1 MADVITR
8 FKLET
13 TQYDSKL
20 RDAAKELSSFA
31 KDASRAGNEF
41 QKFTRGNVEAARAF
55 GSISTSATNAKD
67 KVRELVGAYNDM
79 ARSYNA
85 LNAEQQKSD
94 FGKALAESMQTL
106 QKRIREAKQ
115 ELQQLGNTKMPDVGG
130 GGLFGGGKLDGMLQV
145 FGGNL
150 MTKAAGFA
158 MSAVNEM
165 GQLVKQSIEVAK
177 SAEGIRIAYDRLNK
191 PGLMQQLKDETHGVV
206 SELELMKAAVKFNDF
221 KLPVEQLGTMLAF
234 AQQKAKDT
242 GQSVDYMVDSI
253 VTGLGRKS
261 LMILDNLGISA
272 SEVKEKMKETGD
284 MTTAVG
290 AIIREQMAKAGDYV
304 ETAADRAAKANA
316 DLENAM
322 LRLGD
327 TFRPLSDSASN
338 LWNNIKIGALDLL
351 NNAIRPLIDSLTEA
365 GRLRKELAN
374 INTATGGQSMA
385 QQHLAV
391 LGRYS
396 GTREQKQALAEKQ
409 IAKYAKAE
417 SDAWREAAKYKAAYN
432 REMEKGGNNSA
443 AASSAYN
450 QWQKMEARAK
460 AWQQTQ
466 KDYRAGLDAVL
477 NPAQPSAPVVET
489 PKKTGRGGGTP
500 RVTPKVTPVEDVAPE
515 GSMKALQKEMSEL
528 RKQQDLATDP
538 ASWQEYQRQIDAVT
552 DKISILKGELPKGK
566 EAVFTITAETSDAI
580 DKLKGIEGLKVDGKS
595 FTVTAETSDALQ
607 KIQDIVKMTDGI
619 AVSIEVKGIDEELA
633 KLEAPIEVNAEANVD
648 LRTDFEKLQD
658 SIRIKISDHNIEV
671 DQNALA
677 TLMQVAMENGI
688 EGLDLDFSSI
698 LQQMVEGADIPP
710 SAWESLQEKIND
722 QLKSMGIEPIKL
734 DVETGNI
741 AKTGAQAEK
750 SWHAAAGAINSVG
763 NALQQVEDP
772 AAKIIGIIGQA
783 IANVALGFAQASASP
798 ATTGAGIF
806 GWIAAVVGGTA
817 TMLSTIAAI
826 KSATA
831 GNYAEGGIVPG
842 TSYSGDNIRAF
853 GLNSGEVILN
863 RAQSDSIAD
872 QLTTPALGNLQ
883 LSTVI
888 DAEQI
893 RLVLNNR
900 GMRTGRGEYVQSRF
914 R

>member
-1 MADVITR
+1 MAEVITR

-20 RDAAKELSSFA
+20 RTAAKELSDFA
-31 KDASRAGNEF
+31 KEAAKSGNEF
-41 QKFTRGNVEAARAF
+41 SKFTKGNVDAARAF
-55 GSISTSATNAKD
+55 GNIGTSATNAKD
-67 KVRELVGAYNDM
+67 KVKEMVGAYNDM
-79 ARSYNA
+79 AKAYNN
-85 LNAEQQKSD
+85 LTVEQQKSD
-94 FGKALAESMQTL
+94 FGKAMAESMDKL
-106 QKRIREAKQ
+106 KVRIREAKQ
-115 ELQQLGNTKMPDVGG
+115 EMQGLANTKMPDIGG

-191 PGLMQQLKDETHGVV
+191 PGLMQQMKDETHGVV

-385 QQHLAV
+385 QQHLGV
-391 LGRYS
+391 LRHYS

-409 IAKYAKAE
+409 IAKYAQAE
-417 SDAWREAAKYKAAYN
+417 AAAWREASKYKAAYN

-443 AASSAYN
+443 AALSAYN
-450 QWQKMEARAK
+450 QQQKMEARAK

-477 NPAQPSAPVVET
+477 NPAQPSAPVAET

-500 RVTPKVTPVEDVAPE
+500 RVTPKVKPVEEVAPE
-515 GSMKALQKEMSEL
+515 GSMKALQKEMSDL
-528 RKQQDLATDP
+528 RKEQDLVTDP
-538 ASWQEYQRQIDAVT
+538 ADWQRIQQEMAAVT
-552 DKISILKGELPKGK
+552 ERMNALKGVTK
-566 EAVFTITAETSDAI
+566 EV
-580 DKLKGIEGLKVDGKS
+580 
-595 FTVTAETSDALQ
+595 
-607 KIQDIVKMTDGI
+607 
-619 AVSIEVKGIDEELA
+619 DEELA
-633 KLEAPIEVNAEANVD
+633 KLEAPIEINAEANVD
-648 LRTDFEKLQD
+648 LHTDFEKLQD

-688 EGLDLDFSSI
+688 EGLDLDFSSV

-798 ATTGAGIF
+798 ATTGAGVF

-872 QLTTPALGNLQ
+872 QLTSSPMGDLQ
-883 LSTVI
+883 LSTVV

-893 RLVLNNR
+893 LFILENNA
-900 GMRTGRGEYVQSRF
+900 GRTTARRGEFIQSRF
-914 R
+914 RR

>member
-1 MADVITR
+1 MAEVITR

-20 RDAAKELSSFA
+20 RTAAKELSDFA
-31 KDASRAGNEF
+31 KEAAKSGNEF
-41 QKFTRGNVEAARAF
+41 SKFTKGNVDAARAF
-55 GSISTSATNAKD
+55 GNIGTSATNAKD
-67 KVRELVGAYNDM
+67 KVKELVGAYNDM
-79 ARSYNA
+79 AKAYNN
-85 LNAEQQKSD
+85 LTVEQQKSD
-94 FGKALAESMQTL
+94 FGKAMAESMDKL
-106 QKRIREAKQ
+106 KIRIREAKQ
-115 ELQQLGNTKMPDVGG
+115 EMQQLANTKMPDVGG

-304 ETAADRAAKANA
+304 ETAADRATKANA

-338 LWNNIKIGALDLL
+338 MWTNIKVGALDLL
-351 NNAIRPLIDSLTEA
+351 NNAIRPLIDAMTQA
-365 GRLRKELAN
+365 GQMRRALDQMN
-374 INTATGGQSMA
+374 G
-385 QQHLAV
+385 
-391 LGRYS
+391 S
-396 GTREQKQALAEKQ
+396 GESTTVSRQIAALKGSNHKQARYNAAISNYDKQ
-409 IAKYAKAE
+409 IADRQAAV
-417 SDAWREAAKYKAAYN
+417 DAWNRWRNGERSASLQSAVNRARDTYGTNTSTINAEIKAL
-432 REMEKGGNNSA
+432 
-443 AASSAYN
+443 
-450 QWQKMEARAK
+450 QKMKSEYQSLAK
-460 AWQQTQ
+460 
-466 KDYRAGLDAVL
+466 DVL
-477 NPAQPSAPVVET
+477 NPQKPAAATPPVAGGGVT
-489 PKKTGRGGGTP
+489 TRGGGGGHI
-500 RVTPKVTPVEDVAPE
+500 PKVTPVEEVAPE
-515 GSMKALQKEMSEL
+515 GSMKALQKEMNDL
-528 RKQQDLATDP
+528 RKEQDLVTDP
-538 ASWQEYQRQIDAVT
+538 AGWQEIQKQIDDVT
-552 DKISILKGELPKGK
+552 ERMNALKGVTKN
-566 EAVFTITAETSDAI
+566 
-580 DKLKGIEGLKVDGKS
+580 VD
-595 FTVTAETSDALQ
+595 D
-607 KIQDIVKMTDGI
+607 
-619 AVSIEVKGIDEELA
+619 ELA
-633 KLEAPIEVNAEANVD
+633 KLEAPIEINVEANAD
-648 LRTDFEKLQD
+648 TRSEFEKLQD
-658 SIRIKISDHNIEV
+658 SIRIRISDHNVEV
-671 DQNALA
+671 DQTTLQ
-677 TLMQVAMENGI
+677 TLMQVAMQNGI
-688 EGLDLDFSSI
+688 EGLDLDFSAV

-710 SAWESLQEKIND
+710 EAWESLKEKIND
-722 QLKSMGIEPIKL
+722 QLKSMGIEPITL

-750 SWHAAAGAINSVG
+750 SWHAAAGAISSVS

-783 IANVALGFAQASASP
+783 IANVALAFSQADLKEGRSGNIWS
-798 ATTGAGIF
+798 
-806 GWIAAVVGGTA
+806 WIAATVAGAA
-817 TMLSTIAAI
+817 TMVSTIATI

-842 TSYSGDNIRAF
+842 SSYSGDNIRAF

-872 QLTTPALGNLQ
+872 QLTSSPMGDLQ

-888 DAEQI
+888 DAEEI
-893 RLVLNNR
+893 RFILNNR
-900 GMRTGRGEYVQSRF
+900 GRRTGRGEYVQSRF

>member
-1 MADVITR
+1 MAEVITR

-20 RDAAKELSSFA
+20 RTAAKELSDFA
-31 KDASRAGNEF
+31 KEAAKSGNEF
-41 QKFTRGNVEAARAF
+41 SKFTKGNVDAARAF
-55 GSISTSATNAKD
+55 GSIGTSATNAKD
-67 KVRELVGAYNDM
+67 KVKELVGAYNDM
-79 ARSYNA
+79 AKAYNN
-85 LNAEQQKSD
+85 LTVEQQKSD
-94 FGKALAESMQTL
+94 FGKAMAESL
-106 QKRIREAKQ
+106 DKLKVRIREAKQ
-115 ELQQLGNTKMPDVGG
+115 EMQQLASTKMPDVGG

-304 ETAADRAAKANA
+304 ETAADRATKANA

-338 LWNNIKIGALDLL
+338 MWTNIKVGALDLL

-385 QQHLAV
+385 QQHLGV
-391 LGRYS
+391 LRHYS
-396 GTREQKQALAEKQ
+396 GTREQKQTLAERQ
-409 IAKYAKAE
+409 LAKYAQAE
-417 SDAWREAAKYKAAYN
+417 ADAWREAAKYKAAYN
-432 REMEKGGNNSA
+432 KEMQNGGNNSA

-466 KDYRAGLDAVL
+466 KDYRAGLNDVL
-477 NPAQPSAPVVET
+477 NPAKPTAAT
-489 PKKTGRGGGTP
+489 PAVSGGGRTTRGGGGGHI
-500 RVTPKVTPVEDVAPE
+500 PKVTPVEEVAPE
-515 GSMKALQKEMSEL
+515 GSMKALQKEMNDL
-528 RKQQDLATDP
+528 RKEQDLVTDP
-538 ASWQEYQRQIDAVT
+538 AGWQEIQKQIDDVT
-552 DKISILKGELPKGK
+552 ERMNALKGVTKN
-566 EAVFTITAETSDAI
+566 
-580 DKLKGIEGLKVDGKS
+580 VD
-595 FTVTAETSDALQ
+595 D
-607 KIQDIVKMTDGI
+607 
-619 AVSIEVKGIDEELA
+619 ELA
-633 KLEAPIEVNAEANVD
+633 KLEAPIEINVEANAD
-648 LRTDFEKLQD
+648 TRSEFEKLQD
-658 SIRIKISDHNIEV
+658 SIRIRISDHNVEV
-671 DQNALA
+671 DQTTLQ
-677 TLMQVAMENGI
+677 TLMQVAMQNGI
-688 EGLDLDFSSI
+688 EGLDLDFSSV

-710 SAWESLQEKIND
+710 EAWESLKEKIND
-722 QLKSMGIEPIKL
+722 QLKSMGIEPITL

-741 AKTGAQAEK
+741 VKTGAQAEK
-750 SWHAAAGAINSVG
+750 SWHAAAGAISSVS

-798 ATTGAGIF
+798 ATTSAGVF
-806 GWIAAVVGGTA
+806 GWIAAAVAGTA
-817 TMLSTIAAI
+817 TMLSTIASI

-842 TSYSGDNIRAF
+842 SSYSGDNIRAF

-872 QLTTPALGNLQ
+872 QLTSSPMGDLQ

-888 DAEQI
+888 DAEEI
-893 RLVLNNR
+893 RFILNNR
-900 GMRTGRGEYVQSRF
+900 GRRTGRGEYVQSRF
-914 R
+914 RR

>member
-1 MADVITR
+1 MAEVITR

-20 RDAAKELSSFA
+20 RTAAKELSDFA
-31 KDASRAGNEF
+31 KEAAKSGNEF
-41 QKFTRGNVEAARAF
+41 SKFTKGNVDAARAF
-55 GSISTSATNAKD
+55 GNIGTSATNAKD
-67 KVRELVGAYNDM
+67 KVKELVGAYNDM
-79 ARSYNA
+79 AKAYNN
-85 LNAEQQKSD
+85 LTVEQQKSD
-94 FGKALAESMQTL
+94 FGKTMAESMDKL
-106 QKRIREAKQ
+106 KVRIREAKQ
-115 ELQQLGNTKMPDVGG
+115 EMQQLANTKMPDVGG

-304 ETAADRAAKANA
+304 ETAADRASKANA

-338 LWNNIKIGALDLL
+338 MWTNIKVGALDLL

-385 QQHLAV
+385 QQHLGV
-391 LGRYS
+391 LRHYS
-396 GTREQKQALAEKQ
+396 GTTEQKQTLADRQ
-409 IAKYAKAE
+409 IAKYANEEAK
-417 SDAWREAAKYKAAYN
+417 AWREAAKYKAAYN

-466 KDYRAGLDAVL
+466 KDYRAGLNDVL
-477 NPAQPSAPVVET
+477 NPAKPTAAT
-489 PKKTGRGGGTP
+489 PAVSGGGRTTRGGGGGHI
-500 RVTPKVTPVEDVAPE
+500 PKVTPVEEVAPE
-515 GSMKALQKEMSEL
+515 GSMKALQKEMNDL
-528 RKQQDLATDP
+528 RKEQDLVTDP
-538 ASWQEYQRQIDAVT
+538 AGWQEIQKQIDDVT
-552 DKISILKGELPKGK
+552 ERMNALKGVTKN
-566 EAVFTITAETSDAI
+566 
-580 DKLKGIEGLKVDGKS
+580 VD
-595 FTVTAETSDALQ
+595 D
-607 KIQDIVKMTDGI
+607 
-619 AVSIEVKGIDEELA
+619 ELA
-633 KLEAPIEVNAEANVD
+633 KLEAPIEINVEANAD
-648 LRTDFEKLQD
+648 TRSEFEKLQD
-658 SIRIKISDHNIEV
+658 SIRIRISDHNVEV
-671 DQNALA
+671 DQTTLQ
-677 TLMQVAMENGI
+677 TLMQVAMQNGI
-688 EGLDLDFSSI
+688 EGLDLDFSSV

-710 SAWESLQEKIND
+710 EAWESLKEKIND
-722 QLKSMGIEPIKL
+722 QLKSMGIEPITL

-741 AKTGAQAEK
+741 VKTGAQAEK
-750 SWHAAAGAINSVG
+750 SWHAAAGAISSVS

-798 ATTGAGIF
+798 ATTSAGVF
-806 GWIAAVVGGTA
+806 GWIAAAVAGTA
-817 TMLSTIAAI
+817 TMLSTIASI

-842 TSYSGDNIRAF
+842 SSYSGDNIRAF

-872 QLTTPALGNLQ
+872 QLTSSPMGDLQ
-883 LSTVI
+883 LSTVL
-888 DAEQI
+888 DAEEI
-893 RLVLNNR
+893 RFILNNR
-900 GMRTGRGEYVQSRF
+900 GRRTGRGEYVQSRF

>member
-1 MADVITR
+1 MAEVITR

-20 RDAAKELSSFA
+20 RTAAKELSDFA
-31 KDASRAGNEF
+31 KEAAKSGNEF
-41 QKFTRGNVEAARAF
+41 SKFTKGNVDAARAF
-55 GSISTSATNAKD
+55 GSIGTSATNAKD
-67 KVRELVGAYNDM
+67 KVKELVGAYNDM
-79 ARSYNA
+79 AKAYNN
-85 LNAEQQKSD
+85 LTVEQQKSD
-94 FGKALAESMQTL
+94 FGKAMAESMDKL
-106 QKRIREAKQ
+106 KVRIREAKQ
-115 ELQQLGNTKMPDVGG
+115 EMQQLASTKMPDVGG

-304 ETAADRAAKANA
+304 ETAADRATKANA

-338 LWNNIKIGALDLL
+338 MWTNIKVGALDLL

-385 QQHLAV
+385 QQHLGV
-391 LGRYS
+391 LRHYS
-396 GTREQKQALAEKQ
+396 GTREQKQTLAERQ
-409 IAKYAKAE
+409 LAKYAQAE
-417 SDAWREAAKYKAAYN
+417 ADAWREAAKYKAAYN
-432 REMEKGGNNSA
+432 KEMQNGGNNSA

-466 KDYRAGLDAVL
+466 KDYRAGLNDVL
-477 NPAQPSAPVVET
+477 NPAKPTAAT
-489 PKKTGRGGGTP
+489 PAVSGGGRTTRGGGGGHI
-500 RVTPKVTPVEDVAPE
+500 PKVTPVEEVAPE
-515 GSMKALQKEMSEL
+515 GSMKALQKEMNDL
-528 RKQQDLATDP
+528 RKEQDLVTDP
-538 ASWQEYQRQIDAVT
+538 AGWQEIQKQIDDVT
-552 DKISILKGELPKGK
+552 ERMNALKGVTKN
-566 EAVFTITAETSDAI
+566 
-580 DKLKGIEGLKVDGKS
+580 VD
-595 FTVTAETSDALQ
+595 D
-607 KIQDIVKMTDGI
+607 
-619 AVSIEVKGIDEELA
+619 ELA
-633 KLEAPIEVNAEANVD
+633 KLEAPIEINVEANAD
-648 LRTDFEKLQD
+648 TRSEFEKLQD
-658 SIRIKISDHNIEV
+658 SIRIRISDHNVEV
-671 DQNALA
+671 DQTTLQ
-677 TLMQVAMENGI
+677 TLMQVAMQNGI
-688 EGLDLDFSSI
+688 EGLDLDFSSV

-710 SAWESLQEKIND
+710 EAWESLKEKIND
-722 QLKSMGIEPIKL
+722 QLKSMGIEPITL

-741 AKTGAQAEK
+741 VKTGAQAEK
-750 SWHAAAGAINSVG
+750 SWHAAAGAISSVS

-798 ATTGAGIF
+798 ATTSAGVF
-806 GWIAAVVGGTA
+806 GWIAAAVAGTA
-817 TMLSTIAAI
+817 TMLSTIASI

-842 TSYSGDNIRAF
+842 SSYSGDNIRAF

-872 QLTTPALGNLQ
+872 QLTSSPMGDLQ

-888 DAEQI
+888 DAEEI
-893 RLVLNNR
+893 RFILNNR
-900 GMRTGRGEYVQSRF
+900 GRRTGRGEYVQSRF
-914 R
+914 RR

>member
-1 MADVITR
+1 MAEVITR

-20 RDAAKELSSFA
+20 RNAAKELSEFA
-31 KDASRAGNEF
+31 KDASKAGNEF
-41 QKFTRGNVEAARAF
+41 SKFTKGNVEAARAF
-55 GSISTSATNAKD
+55 GNIGTSATNAKD
-67 KVRELVGAYNDM
+67 KVKELVGAYNDM
-79 ARSYNA
+79 AKAYNN
-85 LNAEQQKSD
+85 LTAEQQKSD
-94 FGKALAESMQTL
+94 FGKAMAESMDKL
-106 QKRIREAKQ
+106 KVRIREAKQ
-115 ELQQLGNTKMPDVGG
+115 ELQQLGNTKMPDIGG

-327 TFRPLSDSASN
+327 TFRPLTDSASN
-338 LWNNIKIGALDLL
+338 MWTTIKVGALDLL

-396 GTREQKQALAEKQ
+396 GNREQKQALAEKQ

-477 NPAQPSAPVVET
+477 NPAQPSAPVAET

-538 ASWQEYQRQIDAVT
+538 ASWQEYQRQIDGVT
-552 DKISILKGELPKGK
+552 ERMNALKGVTK
-566 EAVFTITAETSDAI
+566 EV
-580 DKLKGIEGLKVDGKS
+580 
-595 FTVTAETSDALQ
+595 
-607 KIQDIVKMTDGI
+607 
-619 AVSIEVKGIDEELA
+619 DEELA

-688 EGLDLDFSSI
+688 EGLDLDFSSV

>member
-1 MADVITR
+1 MAEVITR

-20 RDAAKELSSFA
+20 RTAAKELSDFA
-31 KDASRAGNEF
+31 KEAAKSGNEF
-41 QKFTRGNVEAARAF
+41 SKFTKGNVDAARAF
-55 GSISTSATNAKD
+55 GSIGTSATNAKD
-67 KVRELVGAYNDM
+67 KVKELVGAYNDM
-79 ARSYNA
+79 AKAYNN
-85 LNAEQQKSD
+85 LTVEQQKSD
-94 FGKALAESMQTL
+94 FGKAMAESMDKL
-106 QKRIREAKQ
+106 KVRIREAKQ
-115 ELQQLGNTKMPDVGG
+115 EMQQLASTKMPDVGG
-130 GGLFGGGKLDGMLQV
+130 GGLFGGSKLDGMLQV

-304 ETAADRAAKANA
+304 ETAADRATKANA

-327 TFRPLSDSASN
+327 TFQPLSDSASN
-338 LWNNIKIGALDLL
+338 LWTNIKVGALDLL
-351 NNAIRPLIDSLTEA
+351 NNAIRPLIDAMTQA
-365 GRLRKELAN
+365 GQMRRALDQMN
-374 INTATGGQSMA
+374 G
-385 QQHLAV
+385 
-391 LGRYS
+391 S
-396 GTREQKQALAEKQ
+396 GESTTVSRQIAALKGSNHKQARYNAAISNYDRQ
-409 IAKYAKAE
+409 IADRQAAV
-417 SDAWREAAKYKAAYN
+417 DAWNRWRNGERSASLQSAVNRARDTYGTNTSTINAEIKAL
-432 REMEKGGNNSA
+432 
-443 AASSAYN
+443 
-450 QWQKMEARAK
+450 QKMKSEYQSLAK
-460 AWQQTQ
+460 
-466 KDYRAGLDAVL
+466 DVL
-477 NPAQPSAPVVET
+477 NPQKPAAATPPVAGGGVT
-489 PKKTGRGGGTP
+489 TRGGGGGHI
-500 RVTPKVTPVEDVAPE
+500 PKVTPVEDVAPE
-515 GSMKALQKEMSEL
+515 GSMKALQKEMNDL
-528 RKQQDLATDP
+528 RKEQDLVTDP
-538 ASWQEYQRQIDAVT
+538 AGWQEIQKQIDDVT
-552 DKISILKGELPKGK
+552 ERMNALKGVTKN
-566 EAVFTITAETSDAI
+566 
-580 DKLKGIEGLKVDGKS
+580 VD
-595 FTVTAETSDALQ
+595 D
-607 KIQDIVKMTDGI
+607 
-619 AVSIEVKGIDEELA
+619 ELA
-633 KLEAPIEVNAEANVD
+633 KLEAPIEINVEANAD
-648 LRTDFEKLQD
+648 TRSEFEKLQD
-658 SIRIKISDHNIEV
+658 SIRIRISDHNVEV
-671 DQNALA
+671 DQTTLQ
-677 TLMQVAMENGI
+677 TLMQVAMQNGI
-688 EGLDLDFSSI
+688 EGLDLDFSAV

-710 SAWESLQEKIND
+710 EAWESLKEKIND
-722 QLKSMGIEPIKL
+722 QLKSMGIEPITL

-750 SWHAAAGAINSVG
+750 SWHAAAGAISSVS

-798 ATTGAGIF
+798 ATTSAGVF
-806 GWIAAVVGGTA
+806 GWIAAAVAGTA
-817 TMLSTIAAI
+817 TMLSTIASI

-842 TSYSGDNIRAF
+842 SSYSGDNIRAF

-872 QLTTPALGNLQ
+872 QLTSSPMGDLQ

-888 DAEQI
+888 DAEEI
-893 RLVLNNR
+893 RFILNNR
-900 GMRTGRGEYVQSRF
+900 GRRTGRGEYVQSRF

>member
-1 MADVITR
+1 MAEVITR

-20 RDAAKELSSFA
+20 RTAAKELSDFA
-31 KDASRAGNEF
+31 KEAAKSGNEF
-41 QKFTRGNVEAARAF
+41 SKFTKGNVDAARAF
-55 GSISTSATNAKD
+55 GSIGTSATNAKD
-67 KVRELVGAYNDM
+67 KVKELVGAYNDM
-79 ARSYNA
+79 AKAYNN
-85 LNAEQQKSD
+85 LTVEQQKSD
-94 FGKALAESMQTL
+94 FGKAMAESMDKL
-106 QKRIREAKQ
+106 KVRIREAKQ
-115 ELQQLGNTKMPDVGG
+115 EMQQLANTKMPDVGG

-304 ETAADRAAKANA
+304 ETAADRATKANA

-327 TFRPLSDSASN
+327 TFQPLSDSASN
-338 LWNNIKIGALDLL
+338 LWTNIKVGALDLL
-351 NNAIRPLIDSLTEA
+351 NNAIRPLIDAMTQA
-365 GRLRKELAN
+365 GQMRRALDQMN
-374 INTATGGQSMA
+374 G
-385 QQHLAV
+385 
-391 LGRYS
+391 S
-396 GTREQKQALAEKQ
+396 GESTTVSRQIAALKGSNHKQARYNAAISNYDKQ
-409 IAKYAKAE
+409 IADRQTAV
-417 SDAWREAAKYKAAYN
+417 DAWNRWRNGERSASLQSAVNRARDTYGTNTSTINAEIKAL
-432 REMEKGGNNSA
+432 
-443 AASSAYN
+443 
-450 QWQKMEARAK
+450 QKMKSEYQSLAK
-460 AWQQTQ
+460 
-466 KDYRAGLDAVL
+466 DVL
-477 NPAQPSAPVVET
+477 NPQKPAAATPPVAGGGVT
-489 PKKTGRGGGTP
+489 TRGGGGGHI
-500 RVTPKVTPVEDVAPE
+500 PKVTPVEEVAPE
-515 GSMKALQKEMSEL
+515 GSMKALQKEMNDL
-528 RKQQDLATDP
+528 RKEQDLVTDP
-538 ASWQEYQRQIDAVT
+538 AGWQEIQKQIDDVT
-552 DKISILKGELPKGK
+552 ERMNALKGVTKN
-566 EAVFTITAETSDAI
+566 
-580 DKLKGIEGLKVDGKS
+580 VD
-595 FTVTAETSDALQ
+595 D
-607 KIQDIVKMTDGI
+607 
-619 AVSIEVKGIDEELA
+619 ELA
-633 KLEAPIEVNAEANVD
+633 KLEAPIEINVEANAD
-648 LRTDFEKLQD
+648 TRSEFEKLQD
-658 SIRIKISDHNIEV
+658 SIRIRISDHNVEV
-671 DQNALA
+671 DQTTLQ
-677 TLMQVAMENGI
+677 TLMQVAMQNGI
-688 EGLDLDFSSI
+688 EGLDLDFSAV

-710 SAWESLQEKIND
+710 EAWESLKEKIND
-722 QLKSMGIEPIKL
+722 QLKSMGIEPITL

-750 SWHAAAGAINSVG
+750 SWHAAAGAISSVS

-783 IANVALGFAQASASP
+783 IANVALAFSQADLKEGRSGNIWS
-798 ATTGAGIF
+798 
-806 GWIAAVVGGTA
+806 WIAATVAGAA
-817 TMLSTIAAI
+817 TMVSTIATI

-842 TSYSGDNIRAF
+842 SSYSGDNIRAF

-872 QLTTPALGNLQ
+872 QLTSSPMGDLQ
-883 LSTVI
+883 LSTVL

-893 RLVLNNR
+893 LFILGNNV
-900 GMRTGRGEYVQSRF
+900 GRTTARRGEFIQSRF
-914 R
+914 RR

>member
-1 MADVITR
+1 MAEVITR

-20 RDAAKELSSFA
+20 RNAAKELSEFA
-31 KDASRAGNEF
+31 KDASKAGNEF
-41 QKFTRGNVEAARAF
+41 SKFTKGNVEAARAF

-67 KVRELVGAYNDM
+67 KVKELVGAYNDM
-79 ARSYNA
+79 AKAYNN
-85 LNAEQQKSD
+85 LTAEQQKSD
-94 FGKALAESMQTL
+94 FGKAMAESMDKL
-106 QKRIREAKQ
+106 KVRIREAKQ
-115 ELQQLGNTKMPDVGG
+115 EMQGLANTKLPDVGG

-221 KLPVEQLGTMLAF
+221 NLPVEQLGTMLAF

-261 LMILDNLGISA
+261 LMILDNLGLSA
-272 SEVKEKMKETGD
+272 AEIKEKMKETGD

-290 AIIREQMAKAGDYV
+290 AIIREQMGKAGDYV

-327 TFRPLSDSASN
+327 TFRPLTDSASN
-338 LWNNIKIGALDLL
+338 MWTNIKVGALDLL
-351 NNAIRPLIDSLTEA
+351 NNAVRPLIDSLTEA

-396 GTREQKQALAEKQ
+396 GNREQKQALAEKQ

-477 NPAQPSAPVVET
+477 NPAQPSSPVAET

-500 RVTPKVTPVEDVAPE
+500 RVTPKVTPIEEVAPE
-515 GSMKALQKEMSEL
+515 GSMKALQKEMSDL

-538 ASWQEYQRQIDAVT
+538 ASWQEYQRQIDGVT
-552 DKISILKGELPKGK
+552 ERMNALKGVTK
-566 EAVFTITAETSDAI
+566 EV
-580 DKLKGIEGLKVDGKS
+580 
-595 FTVTAETSDALQ
+595 
-607 KIQDIVKMTDGI
+607 
-619 AVSIEVKGIDEELA
+619 DEELA
-633 KLEAPIEVNAEANVD
+633 KLEAPIEINAEANVD

-688 EGLDLDFSSI
+688 EGLDLDFSSV

-750 SWHAAAGAINSVG
+750 SWHAAAGAINSVA

-772 AAKIIGIIGQA
+772 AGKIIGIIGQA
-783 IANVALGFAQASASP
+783 IANVALGFAQA
-798 ATTGAGIF
+798 TTAEAGKGIWA
-806 GWIAAVVGGTA
+806 WIAAVAGGTA
-817 TMLSTIAAI
+817 TMLATIASI
-826 KSATA
+826 KNATA

-842 TSYSGDNIRAF
+842 NSYSGDNIRAF
-853 GLNSGEVILN
+853 GLNSQELILN

-872 QLTTPALGNLQ
+872 QLTSPALGNLQ

>member
-1 MADVITR
+1 MAEVITR

-20 RDAAKELSSFA
+20 RTAAKELSDFA
-31 KDASRAGNEF
+31 KEAAKSGNEF
-41 QKFTRGNVEAARAF
+41 SKFTKGNVDAARAF
-55 GSISTSATNAKD
+55 GNIGTSATNAKD
-67 KVRELVGAYNDM
+67 KVKELVGAYNDM
-79 ARSYNA
+79 AKAYNN
-85 LNAEQQKSD
+85 LTVEQQKSD
-94 FGKALAESMQTL
+94 FGKAMAESMDKL
-106 QKRIREAKQ
+106 KVRIREAKQ
-115 ELQQLGNTKMPDVGG
+115 EMQQLANTKMPDVGG

-165 GQLVKQSIEVAK
+165 GELVKQSIEVAK

-206 SELELMKAAVKFNDF
+206 SELELMKAAVKFADF

-304 ETAADRAAKANA
+304 ETAADRASKANA

-327 TFRPLSDSASN
+327 TFRPLTDSASN
-338 LWNNIKIGALDLL
+338 MWTNIKVGALDLL
-351 NNAIRPLIDSLTEA
+351 NNAIRPLIDAMTQA
-365 GRLRKELAN
+365 GQMRRALDQMN
-374 INTATGGQSMA
+374 G
-385 QQHLAV
+385 
-391 LGRYS
+391 S
-396 GTREQKQALAEKQ
+396 GESTTVSRQIAALKGSNHKQARYNAAISNYDKQ
-409 IAKYAKAE
+409 IADRQAAV
-417 SDAWREAAKYKAAYN
+417 DAWNRWRNGERSASLQSAVNRARDTYGTNTSTINAEIKAL
-432 REMEKGGNNSA
+432 
-443 AASSAYN
+443 
-450 QWQKMEARAK
+450 QKMKSEYQSLAK
-460 AWQQTQ
+460 
-466 KDYRAGLDAVL
+466 DVL
-477 NPAQPSAPVVET
+477 NPQKPAAATPPVAGGGVT
-489 PKKTGRGGGTP
+489 TRGGGGGHI
-500 RVTPKVTPVEDVAPE
+500 PKVTPVEEVAPE
-515 GSMKALQKEMSEL
+515 GSMKALQKEMNDL
-528 RKQQDLATDP
+528 RKEQDLVTDP
-538 ASWQEYQRQIDAVT
+538 AGWQEIQKQIDDVT
-552 DKISILKGELPKGK
+552 ERMNALKGVTKN
-566 EAVFTITAETSDAI
+566 
-580 DKLKGIEGLKVDGKS
+580 VD
-595 FTVTAETSDALQ
+595 D
-607 KIQDIVKMTDGI
+607 
-619 AVSIEVKGIDEELA
+619 ELA
-633 KLEAPIEVNAEANVD
+633 KLEAPIEINVEANAD
-648 LRTDFEKLQD
+648 TRNEFEKLQD
-658 SIRIKISDHNIEV
+658 SIRIRISDHNVEV
-671 DQNALA
+671 DQNTLQ
-677 TLMQVAMENGI
+677 TLMQVAMQNGI
-688 EGLDLDFSSI
+688 EGLDLDFSAV

-710 SAWESLQEKIND
+710 EAWESLKEKIND
-722 QLKSMGIEPIKL
+722 QLKSMGIEPITL

-741 AKTGAQAEK
+741 VKTGAQAEK
-750 SWHAAAGAINSVG
+750 SWHAAAGAISSVS

-842 TSYSGDNIRAF
+842 SSYSGDNIRAF

-872 QLTTPALGNLQ
+872 QLTSSPMGDLQ

-888 DAEQI
+888 DAEEI
-893 RLVLNNR
+893 RFILNNR
-900 GMRTGRGEYVQSRF
+900 GRRTGRGEYVQSRF

>member
-1 MADVITR
+1 MAEVITR

-20 RDAAKELSSFA
+20 RTAAKELSDFA
-31 KDASRAGNEF
+31 KEAAKSGNEF
-41 QKFTRGNVEAARAF
+41 SKFTKGNVDAARAF
-55 GSISTSATNAKD
+55 GNIGTSATNAKD
-67 KVRELVGAYNDM
+67 KVKELVGAYNDM
-79 ARSYNA
+79 AKAYNN
-85 LNAEQQKSD
+85 LTVEQQKSD
-94 FGKALAESMQTL
+94 FGKAMAESMDKL
-106 QKRIREAKQ
+106 KVRIREAKQ
-115 ELQQLGNTKMPDVGG
+115 EMQQLASTKMPDVGG

-206 SELELMKAAVKFNDF
+206 SELELMKAAVKFADF

-272 SEVKEKMKETGD
+272 SEVKEKMEETGD

-304 ETAADRAAKANA
+304 ETAADRASKANA

-338 LWNNIKIGALDLL
+338 MWTNIKVGALDLL
-351 NNAIRPLIDSLTEA
+351 NNAIRPLIDAMTQA
-365 GRLRKELAN
+365 GQMRRALDQMN
-374 INTATGGQSMA
+374 G
-385 QQHLAV
+385 
-391 LGRYS
+391 S
-396 GTREQKQALAEKQ
+396 GESTTVSRQIAALKGSNHKQARYNAAISNYDKQ
-409 IAKYAKAE
+409 IADRQAAV
-417 SDAWREAAKYKAAYN
+417 DAWNRWRNGERSASLQSAVNRARDTYGTNTSTINAEIKAL
-432 REMEKGGNNSA
+432 
-443 AASSAYN
+443 
-450 QWQKMEARAK
+450 QKMKSEYQYLAK
-460 AWQQTQ
+460 
-466 KDYRAGLDAVL
+466 DVL
-477 NPAQPSAPVVET
+477 NPQKPAAATPAVSAGGRT
-489 PKKTGRGGGTP
+489 TRGGGGGHI
-500 RVTPKVTPVEDVAPE
+500 PKVTPVEEVAPE
-515 GSMKALQKEMSEL
+515 GSMKALQKEMNDL
-528 RKQQDLATDP
+528 RKEQDLVTDP
-538 ASWQEYQRQIDAVT
+538 AGWQEIQKQIDDVT
-552 DKISILKGELPKGK
+552 ERMNALKGVTKN
-566 EAVFTITAETSDAI
+566 
-580 DKLKGIEGLKVDGKS
+580 VD
-595 FTVTAETSDALQ
+595 D
-607 KIQDIVKMTDGI
+607 
-619 AVSIEVKGIDEELA
+619 ELA
-633 KLEAPIEVNAEANVD
+633 KLEAPIEINVEANAD
-648 LRTDFEKLQD
+648 TRSEFEKLQD
-658 SIRIKISDHNIEV
+658 SIRIRISDHNVEV
-671 DQNALA
+671 DQTTLQ
-677 TLMQVAMENGI
+677 TLMQVAMQNGI
-688 EGLDLDFSSI
+688 EGLDLDFSSV

-710 SAWESLQEKIND
+710 EAWESLKEKIND
-722 QLKSMGIEPIKL
+722 QLKSMGIEPITL

-741 AKTGAQAEK
+741 VKTGAQAEK
-750 SWHAAAGAINSVG
+750 SWHAAAGAISSVS

-842 TSYSGDNIRAF
+842 SSYSGDNIRAF

-872 QLTTPALGNLQ
+872 QLTSSPMGDLQ

-888 DAEQI
+888 DAEEI
-893 RLVLNNR
+893 RFILNNR
-900 GMRTGRGEYVQSRF
+900 GRRTGRGEYVQSRF

>member
-1 MADVITR
+1 MAEVITR

-20 RDAAKELSSFA
+20 RTAAKELSDFA
-31 KDASRAGNEF
+31 KEAAKSGNEF
-41 QKFTRGNVEAARAF
+41 SKFTRGNVDAARAF
-55 GSISTSATNAKD
+55 GNIGTSATNAKD
-67 KVRELVGAYNDM
+67 KVKELVGAYNDM
-79 ARSYNA
+79 AKAYNN
-85 LNAEQQKSD
+85 LTVEQQKSD
-94 FGKALAESMQTL
+94 FGKAMAESMDKL
-106 QKRIREAKQ
+106 KVRIREAKQ
-115 ELQQLGNTKMPDVGG
+115 EMQQLASTKMPDVGG
-130 GGLFGGGKLDGMLQV
+130 GGLFGGSKLDGMLQV

-304 ETAADRAAKANA
+304 ETAADRATKANA

-327 TFRPLSDSASN
+327 TFQPLSDSASN
-338 LWNNIKIGALDLL
+338 LWTNIKVGALDLL
-351 NNAIRPLIDSLTEA
+351 NNAIRPLIDAMTQA
-365 GRLRKELAN
+365 GQMRRALDQMN
-374 INTATGGQSMA
+374 G
-385 QQHLAV
+385 
-391 LGRYS
+391 S
-396 GTREQKQALAEKQ
+396 GESTTVSRQIAALKGSNHKQARYNAAISNYDRQ
-409 IAKYAKAE
+409 IADRQAAV
-417 SDAWREAAKYKAAYN
+417 DAWNRWRNGERSASLQSAVNRARDTYGTNTSTINAEIKAL
-432 REMEKGGNNSA
+432 
-443 AASSAYN
+443 
-450 QWQKMEARAK
+450 QKMKSEYQSLAK
-460 AWQQTQ
+460 
-466 KDYRAGLDAVL
+466 DVL
-477 NPAQPSAPVVET
+477 NPQKPAAATPPVAGGGVT
-489 PKKTGRGGGTP
+489 TRGGGGGHI
-500 RVTPKVTPVEDVAPE
+500 PKVTPVEDVAPE
-515 GSMKALQKEMSEL
+515 GSMKALQKEMNDL
-528 RKQQDLATDP
+528 RKEQDLVTDP
-538 ASWQEYQRQIDAVT
+538 AGWQEIQKQIDDVT
-552 DKISILKGELPKGK
+552 ERD
-566 EAVFTITAETSDAI
+566 
-580 DKLKGIEGLKVDGKS
+580 
-595 FTVTAETSDALQ
+595 
-607 KIQDIVKMTDGI
+607 
-619 AVSIEVKGIDEELA
+619 ELA
-633 KLEAPIEVNAEANVD
+633 KLEAPIEINVEANAD
-648 LRTDFEKLQD
+648 TRSEFEKLQD
-658 SIRIKISDHNIEV
+658 SIRIRISDHNVEV
-671 DQNALA
+671 DQTTLQ
-677 TLMQVAMENGI
+677 TLMQVAMQNGI
-688 EGLDLDFSSI
+688 EGLELDFSSV

-710 SAWESLQEKIND
+710 EAWESLKEKIND
-722 QLKSMGIEPIKL
+722 QLKSMGIEPITL

-750 SWHAAAGAINSVG
+750 SWHAAAGAISSVS

-783 IANVALGFAQASASP
+783 IANVALAFSQADLKEGRSGNIWS
-798 ATTGAGIF
+798 
-806 GWIAAVVGGTA
+806 WIAATVAGAA
-817 TMLSTIAAI
+817 TMVSTIATI

-842 TSYSGDNIRAF
+842 SSYSGDNIRAF

-872 QLTTPALGNLQ
+872 QLTSSPMGDLQ

-888 DAEQI
+888 DAEEI
-893 RLVLNNR
+893 RFILNNR
-900 GMRTGRGEYVQSRF
+900 GRRTGRGEYVQSRF

>member
-1 MADVITR
+1 MAEVITR

-20 RDAAKELSSFA
+20 RTAAKELSDFA
-31 KDASRAGNEF
+31 KEAAKSGNEF
-41 QKFTRGNVEAARAF
+41 SKFTKGNVDAARAF
-55 GSISTSATNAKD
+55 GSIGTSATNAKD
-67 KVRELVGAYNDM
+67 KVKELVGAYNDM
-79 ARSYNA
+79 AKAYNN
-85 LNAEQQKSD
+85 LTVEQQKSD
-94 FGKALAESMQTL
+94 FGKTMAESMDKL
-106 QKRIREAKQ
+106 KVRIREAKQ
-115 ELQQLGNTKMPDVGG
+115 EMQQLANTKMPDVGG

-304 ETAADRAAKANA
+304 ETAADRASKANA

-338 LWNNIKIGALDLL
+338 MWTNIKVGALDLL

-385 QQHLAV
+385 QQHLGV
-391 LGRYS
+391 LRHYS
-396 GTREQKQALAEKQ
+396 GTTEQKQTLADRQ
-409 IAKYAKAE
+409 IAKYANEEAK
-417 SDAWREAAKYKAAYN
+417 AWREAAKYKAAYN

-466 KDYRAGLDAVL
+466 KDYRAGLNDVL
-477 NPAQPSAPVVET
+477 NPAKPTAAT
-489 PKKTGRGGGTP
+489 PAVSGGGRTTRGGGGGHI
-500 RVTPKVTPVEDVAPE
+500 PKVTPVEEVAPE
-515 GSMKALQKEMSEL
+515 GSMKALQKEMNDL
-528 RKQQDLATDP
+528 RKEQDLVTDP
-538 ASWQEYQRQIDAVT
+538 AGWQEIQKQIDDVT
-552 DKISILKGELPKGK
+552 ERMNALKGVTKN
-566 EAVFTITAETSDAI
+566 
-580 DKLKGIEGLKVDGKS
+580 VD
-595 FTVTAETSDALQ
+595 D
-607 KIQDIVKMTDGI
+607 
-619 AVSIEVKGIDEELA
+619 ELA
-633 KLEAPIEVNAEANVD
+633 KLEAPIEINVEANAD
-648 LRTDFEKLQD
+648 TRSEFEKLQD
-658 SIRIKISDHNIEV
+658 SIRIRISDHNVEV
-671 DQNALA
+671 DQTTLQ
-677 TLMQVAMENGI
+677 TLMQVAMQNGI
-688 EGLDLDFSSI
+688 EGLDLDFSSV

-710 SAWESLQEKIND
+710 EAWESLKEKIND
-722 QLKSMGIEPIKL
+722 QLKSMGIEPITL

-741 AKTGAQAEK
+741 VKTGAQAEK
-750 SWHAAAGAINSVG
+750 SWHAAAGAISSVS

-798 ATTGAGIF
+798 ATTSAGVF
-806 GWIAAVVGGTA
+806 GWIAAAVAGTA
-817 TMLSTIAAI
+817 TMLSTIASI

-842 TSYSGDNIRAF
+842 SSYSGDNIRAF

-872 QLTTPALGNLQ
+872 QLTSSPMGDLQ
-883 LSTVI
+883 LSTVL
-888 DAEQI
+888 DAEEI
-893 RLVLNNR
+893 RFILNNR
-900 GMRTGRGEYVQSRF
+900 GRRTGRGEYVQSRF

>member
-1 MADVITR
+1 MAEVITR

-20 RDAAKELSSFA
+20 RTAAKELSDFA
-31 KDASRAGNEF
+31 KEAAKSGNEF
-41 QKFTRGNVEAARAF
+41 SKFTKGNVDAARAF
-55 GSISTSATNAKD
+55 GNIGTSATNAKD
-67 KVRELVGAYNDM
+67 KVKELVGAYNDM
-79 ARSYNA
+79 AKAYNN
-85 LNAEQQKSD
+85 LTVEQQKSD
-94 FGKALAESMQTL
+94 FGKAMAESMDKL
-106 QKRIREAKQ
+106 KIRIREAKQ
-115 ELQQLGNTKMPDVGG
+115 EMQQLANTKMPDVGG

-304 ETAADRAAKANA
+304 ETAADRATKANA

-327 TFRPLSDSASN
+327 TFQPLSDSASN
-338 LWNNIKIGALDLL
+338 LWTNIKVGALDLL
-351 NNAIRPLIDSLTEA
+351 NNAIRPLIDAMTQA
-365 GRLRKELAN
+365 GQMRRALDQMN
-374 INTATGGQSMA
+374 G
-385 QQHLAV
+385 
-391 LGRYS
+391 S
-396 GTREQKQALAEKQ
+396 GESTTVSRQ
-409 IAKYAKAE
+409 IAGLKGSNHKQERYNAAI
-417 SDAWREAAKYKAAYN
+417 SNYDRQIADRQAAVDAWNRWRNGERSASLQSAVNRARDTYGTNTSTINAEIKAL
-432 REMEKGGNNSA
+432 
-443 AASSAYN
+443 
-450 QWQKMEARAK
+450 QKMKSEYQSLAK
-460 AWQQTQ
+460 
-466 KDYRAGLDAVL
+466 DVL
-477 NPAQPSAPVVET
+477 NPQKPAAATPPVAGGGVT
-489 PKKTGRGGGTP
+489 TRGGGGGHI
-500 RVTPKVTPVEDVAPE
+500 PKVTPVEEVAPE
-515 GSMKALQKEMSEL
+515 GSMKALQKEMNDL
-528 RKQQDLATDP
+528 RKEQDLVTDP
-538 ASWQEYQRQIDAVT
+538 AGWQEIQKQIDDVT
-552 DKISILKGELPKGK
+552 ERMNALKGVTKN
-566 EAVFTITAETSDAI
+566 
-580 DKLKGIEGLKVDGKS
+580 VD
-595 FTVTAETSDALQ
+595 D
-607 KIQDIVKMTDGI
+607 
-619 AVSIEVKGIDEELA
+619 ELA
-633 KLEAPIEVNAEANVD
+633 KLEAPIEINVEANAD
-648 LRTDFEKLQD
+648 TRSEFEKLQD
-658 SIRIKISDHNIEV
+658 SIRIRISDHNVEV
-671 DQNALA
+671 DQTTLQ
-677 TLMQVAMENGI
+677 TLMQVAMQNGI
-688 EGLDLDFSSI
+688 EGLDLDFSAV

-710 SAWESLQEKIND
+710 EAWESLKEKIND
-722 QLKSMGIEPIKL
+722 QLKSMGIEPITL

-750 SWHAAAGAINSVG
+750 SWHAAAGAISSVS

-783 IANVALGFAQASASP
+783 IANVALAFSQADLKEGRSGNIWS
-798 ATTGAGIF
+798 
-806 GWIAAVVGGTA
+806 WIAATVAGAA
-817 TMLSTIAAI
+817 TMVSTIATI

-842 TSYSGDNIRAF
+842 SSYSGDNIRAF

-872 QLTTPALGNLQ
+872 QLTSSPMGDLQ

-888 DAEQI
+888 DAEEI
-893 RLVLNNR
+893 RFILNNR
-900 GMRTGRGEYVQSRF
+900 GRRTGRGEYVQSRF

>member
-1 MADVITR
+1 MAEVITR

-20 RDAAKELSSFA
+20 RTAAKELSDFA
-31 KDASRAGNEF
+31 KEAAKSGNEF
-41 QKFTRGNVEAARAF
+41 SKFTKGNVDAARAF
-55 GSISTSATNAKD
+55 GNIGTSATNAKD
-67 KVRELVGAYNDM
+67 KVKELVGAYNDM
-79 ARSYNA
+79 AKAYNN
-85 LNAEQQKSD
+85 LTVEQQKSD
-94 FGKALAESMQTL
+94 FGKAMAESMDKL
-106 QKRIREAKQ
+106 KVRIREAKQ
-115 ELQQLGNTKMPDVGG
+115 EMQQLASTKMPDVGG

-304 ETAADRAAKANA
+304 ETAADRASKANA

-327 TFRPLSDSASN
+327 TFQPLSDSASN
-338 LWNNIKIGALDLL
+338 LWTNIKVGALDLL

-365 GRLRKELAN
+365 GRLRRELAN
-374 INTATGGQSMA
+374 INATTGTEQTHSQKTLGMLKYYRGDKEDLYNRQRSKYAAEEERHWRNVNRLQRELNDLRKQEKANPTNGSYAGLITATNLELKEERASA
-385 QQHLAV
+385 LAWKQ
-391 LGRYS
+391 
-396 GTREQKQALAEKQ
+396 TREEYETG
-409 IAKYAKAE
+409 AKE
-417 SDAWREAAKYKAAYN
+417 I
-432 REMEKGGNNSA
+432 
-443 AASSAYN
+443 
-450 QWQKMEARAK
+450 
-460 AWQQTQ
+460 
-466 KDYRAGLDAVL
+466 L
-477 NPAQPSAPVVET
+477 NPAPKPKPKKEGDEDNKKKYGTT
-489 PKKTGRGGGTP
+489 PKA
-500 RVTPKVTPVEDVAPE
+500 TPKVTPVEEVAPE
-515 GSMKALQKEMSEL
+515 GSMKALQKEMNDL
-528 RKQQDLATDP
+528 RKEQDLVTDP
-538 ASWQEYQRQIDAVT
+538 AGWQEIQKQIDDVT
-552 DKISILKGELPKGK
+552 ERMNTLKG
-566 EAVFTITAETSDAI
+566 
-580 DKLKGIEGLKVDGKS
+580 
-595 FTVTAETSDALQ
+595 VT
-607 KIQDIVKMTDGI
+607 KNV
-619 AVSIEVKGIDEELA
+619 DEELA
-633 KLEAPIEVNAEANVD
+633 KLEAPIEINVEANAD
-648 LRTDFEKLQD
+648 TRNEFEKLQD
-658 SIRIKISDHNIEV
+658 SIRIRISDHNVEV
-671 DQNALA
+671 DQNTLQ
-677 TLMQVAMENGI
+677 TLMQVVMQNGI
-688 EGLDLDFSSI
+688 EGLDLDFSSV

-710 SAWESLQEKIND
+710 EAWESLKEKIND
-722 QLKSMGIEPIKL
+722 QLKSMGIEPITL

-741 AKTGAQAEK
+741 VKTGAQAEK
-750 SWHAAAGAINSVG
+750 SWHAAAGAISSVS

-783 IANVALGFAQASASP
+783 IANVALAFSQADLKEGRSGNIWS
-798 ATTGAGIF
+798 
-806 GWIAAVVGGTA
+806 WIAATVAGAA
-817 TMLSTIAAI
+817 TMVSTIATI

-831 GNYAEGGIVPG
+831 SNYAEGGIVPG
-842 TSYSGDNIRAF
+842 SSYSGDNIRAF

-872 QLTTPALGNLQ
+872 QLTSSPMGDLQ

-888 DAEQI
+888 DAEEI
-893 RLVLNNR
+893 RFILNNR
-900 GMRTGRGEYVQSRF
+900 GRRTGRGEYVQSRF

>member
-1 MADVITR
+1 MAEVITR

-20 RDAAKELSSFA
+20 RTAAKELSDFA
-31 KDASRAGNEF
+31 KEAAKSGNEF
-41 QKFTRGNVEAARAF
+41 SKFTKGNVDAARAF
-55 GSISTSATNAKD
+55 GSIGTSATNAKD
-67 KVRELVGAYNDM
+67 KVKELVGAYNDM
-79 ARSYNA
+79 AKAYNN
-85 LNAEQQKSD
+85 LTVEQQKSD
-94 FGKALAESMQTL
+94 FGKAMAESMDKL
-106 QKRIREAKQ
+106 KVRIREAKQ
-115 ELQQLGNTKMPDVGG
+115 EMQQLASTKMPDVGG

-304 ETAADRAAKANA
+304 ETAADRASKANA

-327 TFRPLSDSASN
+327 TFQPLSDSASN
-338 LWNNIKIGALDLL
+338 LWTNIKVGALDLL

-385 QQHLAV
+385 QQHLGV
-391 LGRYS
+391 LRHYS
-396 GTREQKQALAEKQ
+396 GTREQKQTLADRQ
-409 IAKYAKAE
+409 IAKYAQAE
-417 SDAWREAAKYKAAYN
+417 ADAWREASKYKAAYN

-466 KDYRAGLDAVL
+466 KDYRAGLNDVL
-477 NPAQPSAPVVET
+477 NPAKPTAAT
-489 PKKTGRGGGTP
+489 PAVSVGGRTTRGGGGGHI
-500 RVTPKVTPVEDVAPE
+500 PKVTPVEEVAPE
-515 GSMKALQKEMSEL
+515 GSMKALQKEMNDL
-528 RKQQDLATDP
+528 RKEQDLVTDP
-538 ASWQEYQRQIDAVT
+538 AGWQEIQKQIDDVT
-552 DKISILKGELPKGK
+552 ERMNALKGVTK
-566 EAVFTITAETSDAI
+566 
-580 DKLKGIEGLKVDGKS
+580 KVD
-595 FTVTAETSDALQ
+595 D
-607 KIQDIVKMTDGI
+607 
-619 AVSIEVKGIDEELA
+619 ELA
-633 KLEAPIEVNAEANVD
+633 KLEAPIEINVEANAD
-648 LRTDFEKLQD
+648 TRSEFEKLQD
-658 SIRIKISDHNIEV
+658 SIRIRISDHNVEV
-671 DQNALA
+671 DQTTLQ
-677 TLMQVAMENGI
+677 TLMQVAMQNGI
-688 EGLDLDFSSI
+688 EGLDLDFSAV

-710 SAWESLQEKIND
+710 EAWESLKEKIND
-722 QLKSMGIEPIKL
+722 QLKSMGIEPITL

-741 AKTGAQAEK
+741 VKTGAQAEK
-750 SWHAAAGAINSVG
+750 SWHAAAGAISSVS

-842 TSYSGDNIRAF
+842 SSYSGDNIRAF

-872 QLTTPALGNLQ
+872 QLTSSPMGDLQ

-888 DAEQI
+888 DAEEI
-893 RLVLNNR
+893 RFILNNR
-900 GMRTGRGEYVQSRF
+900 GRRTGRGEYVQSRF
-914 R
+914 RR

>member
-1 MADVITR
+1 
-8 FKLET
+8 
-13 TQYDSKL
+13 
-20 RDAAKELSSFA
+20 
-31 KDASRAGNEF
+31 
-41 QKFTRGNVEAARAF
+41 
-55 GSISTSATNAKD
+55 
-67 KVRELVGAYNDM
+67 
-79 ARSYNA
+79 
-85 LNAEQQKSD
+85 
-94 FGKALAESMQTL
+94 
-106 QKRIREAKQ
+106 
-115 ELQQLGNTKMPDVGG
+115 MPDVGG

-290 AIIREQMAKAGDYV
+290 AIIREQMDKAGDYV
-304 ETAADRAAKANA
+304 ETAADRASKANA

-327 TFRPLSDSASN
+327 TFQPLSDSASN
-338 LWNNIKIGALDLL
+338 LWTNIKVGALDLL

-385 QQHLAV
+385 QHHLGV
-391 LGRYS
+391 LRHYS
-396 GTREQKQALAEKQ
+396 GTREQKQTLADRQ
-409 IAKYAKAE
+409 IAKYAQAE
-417 SDAWREAAKYKAAYN
+417 ADAWREASKYKAAYN

-466 KDYRAGLDAVL
+466 KDYRAGLNDVL
-477 NPAQPSAPVVET
+477 NPAKPTAAT
-489 PKKTGRGGGTP
+489 PAVSGGGRTTRGGGGGHI
-500 RVTPKVTPVEDVAPE
+500 PKVTPVEEVAPE
-515 GSMKALQKEMSEL
+515 GSMKALQKEMNDL
-528 RKQQDLATDP
+528 RKEQDLVTDP
-538 ASWQEYQRQIDAVT
+538 AGWQEIQKQIDDVT
-552 DKISILKGELPKGK
+552 ERMNALKGVTK
-566 EAVFTITAETSDAI
+566 
-580 DKLKGIEGLKVDGKS
+580 KVD
-595 FTVTAETSDALQ
+595 D
-607 KIQDIVKMTDGI
+607 
-619 AVSIEVKGIDEELA
+619 ELA
-633 KLEAPIEVNAEANVD
+633 KLEAPIEINVEANAD
-648 LRTDFEKLQD
+648 TRSEFEKLQD
-658 SIRIKISDHNIEV
+658 SIRIRISDHNVEV
-671 DQNALA
+671 DQTTLQ
-677 TLMQVAMENGI
+677 TLMQVAMQNGI
-688 EGLDLDFSSI
+688 EGIDLDFSSV

-710 SAWESLQEKIND
+710 EAWESLKEKIND
-722 QLKSMGIEPIKL
+722 QLKSMGIEPITL

-741 AKTGAQAEK
+741 VKTGAQAEK
-750 SWHAAAGAINSVG
+750 SWHAAAGAISSVS

-842 TSYSGDNIRAF
+842 SSYSGDNIRAF

-872 QLTTPALGNLQ
+872 QLTSSPMGDLQ

-888 DAEQI
+888 DAEEI
-893 RLVLNNR
+893 RFILNNR
-900 GMRTGRGEYVQSRF
+900 GRRTGRGEYVQSRF
-914 R
+914 RR

>member
-1 MADVITR
+1 MAEVITR

-20 RDAAKELSSFA
+20 RTAAKELSDFA
-31 KDASRAGNEF
+31 KEAAKSGNEF
-41 QKFTRGNVEAARAF
+41 SKFTKGNVDAARAF
-55 GSISTSATNAKD
+55 GNIGTSATNAKD
-67 KVRELVGAYNDM
+67 KVKELVGAYNDM
-79 ARSYNA
+79 AKAYNN
-85 LNAEQQKSD
+85 LTVEQQKSD
-94 FGKALAESMQTL
+94 FGKAMAESMDKL
-106 QKRIREAKQ
+106 KVRIREAKQ
-115 ELQQLGNTKMPDVGG
+115 EMQQLANTKMPDVGG

-304 ETAADRAAKANA
+304 ETAADRASKANA

-327 TFRPLSDSASN
+327 TFQPLSDSASN
-338 LWNNIKIGALDLL
+338 LWTNIKVGALDLL
-351 NNAIRPLIDSLTEA
+351 NNAIRPLIDAMTQA
-365 GRLRKELAN
+365 GQMRRALDQMN
-374 INTATGGQSMA
+374 G
-385 QQHLAV
+385 
-391 LGRYS
+391 S
-396 GTREQKQALAEKQ
+396 GESTTVSRQIAALKGSNHKQARYNAAISNYDRQ
-409 IAKYAKAE
+409 IADRQAAV
-417 SDAWREAAKYKAAYN
+417 DAWNRWRNGERSASLQSAVNKARDTYGTNTSTINA
-432 REMEKGGNNSA
+432 EIKA
-443 AASSAYN
+443 L
-450 QWQKMEARAK
+450 QKMKSEYQSLAK
-460 AWQQTQ
+460 
-466 KDYRAGLDAVL
+466 DVL
-477 NPAQPSAPVVET
+477 NPQKPAAATPPVAGGGVT
-489 PKKTGRGGGTP
+489 TRGGGGGHI
-500 RVTPKVTPVEDVAPE
+500 PKVTPVEEVAPE
-515 GSMKALQKEMSEL
+515 GSMKALQKEMNDL
-528 RKQQDLATDP
+528 RKEQDLVTDP
-538 ASWQEYQRQIDAVT
+538 AGWQEIQKQIDDVT
-552 DKISILKGELPKGK
+552 ERMNALKGVTKN
-566 EAVFTITAETSDAI
+566 
-580 DKLKGIEGLKVDGKS
+580 VD
-595 FTVTAETSDALQ
+595 D
-607 KIQDIVKMTDGI
+607 
-619 AVSIEVKGIDEELA
+619 ELA
-633 KLEAPIEVNAEANVD
+633 KLEAPIEINVEANAD
-648 LRTDFEKLQD
+648 TRSEFEKLQD
-658 SIRIKISDHNIEV
+658 SIRIRISDHNVEV
-671 DQNALA
+671 DQTTLQ
-677 TLMQVAMENGI
+677 TLMQVAMQNGI
-688 EGLDLDFSSI
+688 EGLDLDFSAV

-710 SAWESLQEKIND
+710 EAWESLKEKIND
-722 QLKSMGIEPIKL
+722 QLKSMGIEPITL

-750 SWHAAAGAINSVG
+750 SWHAAAGAISSVS

-783 IANVALGFAQASASP
+783 IANVALAFSQADLKEGRSGNIWS
-798 ATTGAGIF
+798 
-806 GWIAAVVGGTA
+806 WIAATVAGAA
-817 TMLSTIAAI
+817 TMVSTIATI

-842 TSYSGDNIRAF
+842 SSYSGDNIRAF

-872 QLTTPALGNLQ
+872 QLTSSPMGDLQ

-888 DAEQI
+888 DAEEI
-893 RLVLNNR
+893 RFILNNR
-900 GMRTGRGEYVQSRF
+900 GRRTGRGEYVQSRF

>member
-1 MADVITR
+1 MAEVITR

-20 RDAAKELSSFA
+20 RTAAKGLSDFA
-31 KDASRAGNEF
+31 KEAAKSGNEF
-41 QKFTRGNVEAARAF
+41 SKFTKGNVDAARAF
-55 GSISTSATNAKD
+55 GNIGTSATNAKD
-67 KVRELVGAYNDM
+67 KVKELVGAYNDM
-79 ARSYNA
+79 AKAYNN
-85 LNAEQQKSD
+85 LTVEQQKSD
-94 FGKALAESMQTL
+94 FGKAMAESMDKL
-106 QKRIREAKQ
+106 KVRIREAKQ
-115 ELQQLGNTKMPDVGG
+115 EMQQLANTKMPDVGG

-304 ETAADRAAKANA
+304 ETAADRATKANA

-327 TFRPLSDSASN
+327 TFQPLSDSASN
-338 LWNNIKIGALDLL
+338 LWTNIKVGALDLL
-351 NNAIRPLIDSLTEA
+351 NNAIRPLIDAMTQA
-365 GRLRKELAN
+365 GQMRRALDQMN
-374 INTATGGQSMA
+374 G
-385 QQHLAV
+385 
-391 LGRYS
+391 S
-396 GTREQKQALAEKQ
+396 GESTTVSRQIAALKGSNHKQARYNAAISNYDKQ
-409 IAKYAKAE
+409 IADRQAAV
-417 SDAWREAAKYKAAYN
+417 DAWNRWRNGERSASLQSAVNRARDTYGTNTSTINAEIKAL
-432 REMEKGGNNSA
+432 
-443 AASSAYN
+443 
-450 QWQKMEARAK
+450 QKMKSEYQSLAK
-460 AWQQTQ
+460 
-466 KDYRAGLDAVL
+466 DVL
-477 NPAQPSAPVVET
+477 NPQKPAAATPPVAGGGVT
-489 PKKTGRGGGTP
+489 TRGGGGGHI
-500 RVTPKVTPVEDVAPE
+500 PKVTPVEEVAPE
-515 GSMKALQKEMSEL
+515 GSMKALQKEMNDL
-528 RKQQDLATDP
+528 RKEQDLVTDP
-538 ASWQEYQRQIDAVT
+538 AGWQEIQKQIDDVT
-552 DKISILKGELPKGK
+552 ERMNALKGVTKN
-566 EAVFTITAETSDAI
+566 
-580 DKLKGIEGLKVDGKS
+580 VD
-595 FTVTAETSDALQ
+595 D
-607 KIQDIVKMTDGI
+607 
-619 AVSIEVKGIDEELA
+619 ELA
-633 KLEAPIEVNAEANVD
+633 KLEAPIEINVEANAD
-648 LRTDFEKLQD
+648 TRSEFEKLQD
-658 SIRIKISDHNIEV
+658 SIRIRISDHNVEV
-671 DQNALA
+671 DQTTLQ
-677 TLMQVAMENGI
+677 TLMQVAMQNGI
-688 EGLDLDFSSI
+688 EGLDLDFSSV

-710 SAWESLQEKIND
+710 EAWESLKEKIND
-722 QLKSMGIEPIKL
+722 QLKSMGIEPITL

-741 AKTGAQAEK
+741 VKTGAQAEK
-750 SWHAAAGAINSVG
+750 SWHAAAGAISSVS

-798 ATTGAGIF
+798 ATTSAGVF
-806 GWIAAVVGGTA
+806 GWIAAAVAGTA
-817 TMLSTIAAI
+817 TMLSTIASI

-842 TSYSGDNIRAF
+842 SSYSGDNIRAF

-872 QLTTPALGNLQ
+872 QLTSSPMGDLQ

-888 DAEQI
+888 DAEEI
-893 RLVLNNR
+893 RFILNNR
-900 GMRTGRGEYVQSRF
+900 GRRTGRGEYVQSRF
-914 R
+914 RR

>member
-1 MADVITR
+1 MAEVITR

-20 RDAAKELSSFA
+20 RTAAKELSDFA
-31 KDASRAGNEF
+31 KEAAKSGNEF
-41 QKFTRGNVEAARAF
+41 SKFTKGNVDAARAF
-55 GSISTSATNAKD
+55 GNIGTSATNAKD
-67 KVRELVGAYNDM
+67 KVKELVGAYNDM
-79 ARSYNA
+79 AKAYNN
-85 LNAEQQKSD
+85 LTVEQQKSD
-94 FGKALAESMQTL
+94 FGKAMAESMDKL
-106 QKRIREAKQ
+106 KVRIREAKQ
-115 ELQQLGNTKMPDVGG
+115 EMQQLANTKMPDVGG

-261 LMILDNLGISA
+261 LMILDNLGLSA
-272 SEVKEKMKETGD
+272 AEIKEKMKETGD

-304 ETAADRAAKANA
+304 ETAADRATKANA

-338 LWNNIKIGALDLL
+338 MWTNIKVGALDLL

-385 QQHLAV
+385 QQHLGV
-391 LGRYS
+391 LRHYS
-396 GTREQKQALAEKQ
+396 GTREQKQTLADRQ
-409 IAKYAKAE
+409 IAKYANEEAK
-417 SDAWREAAKYKAAYN
+417 AWREAAKYKAAYN

-466 KDYRAGLDAVL
+466 KDYRAGLNDVL
-477 NPAQPSAPVVET
+477 NPAKPTAAT
-489 PKKTGRGGGTP
+489 PAVSGGGRTTRGGGGGRT
-500 RVTPKVTPVEDVAPE
+500 TKVTPIEEVAPE
-515 GSMKALQKEMSEL
+515 GSMKALQKEMNDL
-528 RKQQDLATDP
+528 RKEQDLVTDP
-538 ASWQEYQRQIDAVT
+538 AGWQEIQKQIDDVT
-552 DKISILKGELPKGK
+552 ERMNALKGVTKN
-566 EAVFTITAETSDAI
+566 
-580 DKLKGIEGLKVDGKS
+580 VD
-595 FTVTAETSDALQ
+595 D
-607 KIQDIVKMTDGI
+607 
-619 AVSIEVKGIDEELA
+619 ELA
-633 KLEAPIEVNAEANVD
+633 KLEAPIEINVEANAD
-648 LRTDFEKLQD
+648 TRSEFEKLQD
-658 SIRIKISDHNIEV
+658 SIRIRISDHNVEV
-671 DQNALA
+671 DQTTLQ
-677 TLMQVAMENGI
+677 TLMQVAMQNGI
-688 EGLDLDFSSI
+688 EGLDLDFSSV

-710 SAWESLQEKIND
+710 EAWESLKEKIND
-722 QLKSMGIEPIKL
+722 QLKSMGIEPITL

-741 AKTGAQAEK
+741 VKTGAQAEK
-750 SWHAAAGAINSVG
+750 SWHAAAGAISSVS

-783 IANVALGFAQASASP
+783 IANVALAFSQADLKEGRSGNIWS
-798 ATTGAGIF
+798 
-806 GWIAAVVGGTA
+806 WIAATVAGAA
-817 TMLSTIAAI
+817 TMVSTIATI
-826 KSATA
+826 KSATS

-842 TSYSGDNIRAF
+842 SSYSGDNIRAF

-872 QLTTPALGNLQ
+872 QLTSSPMGDLQ

-888 DAEQI
+888 DAEEI
-893 RLVLNNR
+893 RFILNNR
-900 GMRTGRGEYVQSRF
+900 GRRTGRGEYVQSRF

>member
-1 MADVITR
+1 MAEVITR

-20 RDAAKELSSFA
+20 RTAAKELSDFA
-31 KDASRAGNEF
+31 KEAAKSGNEF
-41 QKFTRGNVEAARAF
+41 SKFTKGNVDAARAF
-55 GSISTSATNAKD
+55 GSIGTSATNAKD
-67 KVRELVGAYNDM
+67 KVKELVGAYNDM
-79 ARSYNA
+79 AKAYNN
-85 LNAEQQKSD
+85 LTVEQQKSD
-94 FGKALAESMQTL
+94 FGKAMAESMDKL
-106 QKRIREAKQ
+106 KVRIREAKQ
-115 ELQQLGNTKMPDVGG
+115 EMQQLANTKMPDVGG

-304 ETAADRAAKANA
+304 ETAADRATKANA

-327 TFRPLSDSASN
+327 TFQPLSDSASN
-338 LWNNIKIGALDLL
+338 LWTNIKVGALDLL
-351 NNAIRPLIDSLTEA
+351 NNAIRPLIDAMTQA
-365 GRLRKELAN
+365 GQMRRALDQMN
-374 INTATGGQSMA
+374 G
-385 QQHLAV
+385 
-391 LGRYS
+391 S
-396 GTREQKQALAEKQ
+396 GESTTVSRQIAALKGSNHKQARYNAAISNYDRQ
-409 IAKYAKAE
+409 IADRQAAV
-417 SDAWREAAKYKAAYN
+417 DAWNRWRNGERSASLQSAVNKSRDTYGTNTSTINAEIKAL
-432 REMEKGGNNSA
+432 
-443 AASSAYN
+443 
-450 QWQKMEARAK
+450 QKMKSEYQSLAK
-460 AWQQTQ
+460 
-466 KDYRAGLDAVL
+466 DVL
-477 NPAQPSAPVVET
+477 NPQKPAAATPPVAGGGVT
-489 PKKTGRGGGTP
+489 TRGGGGGRT
-500 RVTPKVTPVEDVAPE
+500 TKVTPVEEVAPE
-515 GSMKALQKEMSEL
+515 GSMKALQKEMNDL
-528 RKQQDLATDP
+528 RKEQDLVTDP
-538 ASWQEYQRQIDAVT
+538 AGWQEIQKQIDDVT
-552 DKISILKGELPKGK
+552 ERMNALKGVTKN
-566 EAVFTITAETSDAI
+566 
-580 DKLKGIEGLKVDGKS
+580 VD
-595 FTVTAETSDALQ
+595 D
-607 KIQDIVKMTDGI
+607 
-619 AVSIEVKGIDEELA
+619 ELA
-633 KLEAPIEVNAEANVD
+633 KLEAPIEINVEANAD
-648 LRTDFEKLQD
+648 TRSEFEKLQD
-658 SIRIKISDHNIEV
+658 SIRIRISDHNVEV
-671 DQNALA
+671 DQNTLQ
-677 TLMQVAMENGI
+677 TLMQVAMQNGI
-688 EGLDLDFSSI
+688 EGLDLDFSAV

-710 SAWESLQEKIND
+710 EAWESLKEKIND
-722 QLKSMGIEPIKL
+722 QLKSMGIEPITL

-750 SWHAAAGAINSVG
+750 SWHAAAGAISSVS

-798 ATTGAGIF
+798 ATTSAGVF
-806 GWIAAVVGGTA
+806 GWIAAAVAGTA
-817 TMLSTIAAI
+817 TMLSTIASI

-842 TSYSGDNIRAF
+842 SSYSGDNIRAF

-872 QLTTPALGNLQ
+872 QLTSSPMGDLQ

-888 DAEQI
+888 DAEEI
-893 RLVLNNR
+893 RFILNNR
-900 GMRTGRGEYVQSRF
+900 GRRTGRGEYVQSRF

>member
-1 MADVITR
+1 MAEVITR

-20 RDAAKELSSFA
+20 RTAAKELSDFA
-31 KDASRAGNEF
+31 KEAAKSGNEF
-41 QKFTRGNVEAARAF
+41 SKFTKGNVDAARAF
-55 GSISTSATNAKD
+55 GSIGTSATNAKD
-67 KVRELVGAYNDM
+67 KVKELVGAYNDM
-79 ARSYNA
+79 AKAYNN
-85 LNAEQQKSD
+85 LTVEQQKSD
-94 FGKALAESMQTL
+94 FGKAMAESMDKL
-106 QKRIREAKQ
+106 KVRIREAKQ
-115 ELQQLGNTKMPDVGG
+115 EMQQLASTKMPDVGG

-261 LMILDNLGISA
+261 LMILDNLGLSA
-272 SEVKEKMKETGD
+272 AEIKEKMKETGD

-304 ETAADRAAKANA
+304 ETAADRASKANA

-327 TFRPLSDSASN
+327 TFQPLSDSASN
-338 LWNNIKIGALDLL
+338 LWTNIKVGALDLL
-351 NNAIRPLIDSLTEA
+351 NNAIRPLIDAMTQA
-365 GRLRKELAN
+365 GQMRRALDQMN
-374 INTATGGQSMA
+374 G
-385 QQHLAV
+385 
-391 LGRYS
+391 S
-396 GTREQKQALAEKQ
+396 GESTTVSRQIAALKGSNHKQARYNAAISNYDRQ
-409 IAKYAKAE
+409 IADRQAAV
-417 SDAWREAAKYKAAYN
+417 DAWNRWRNGERSASLQSAVNRARDTYGTNTSTINAEIKAL
-432 REMEKGGNNSA
+432 
-443 AASSAYN
+443 
-450 QWQKMEARAK
+450 QKMKSEYQSLAK
-460 AWQQTQ
+460 
-466 KDYRAGLDAVL
+466 DVL
-477 NPAQPSAPVVET
+477 NPQKPAAATPPVAGGGVT
-489 PKKTGRGGGTP
+489 TRGGGGGHI
-500 RVTPKVTPVEDVAPE
+500 PKVTPVEEVAPE
-515 GSMKALQKEMSEL
+515 GSMKALQKEMNDL
-528 RKQQDLATDP
+528 RKEQDLVTDP
-538 ASWQEYQRQIDAVT
+538 AGWQEIQKQIDDVT
-552 DKISILKGELPKGK
+552 ERMNALKG
-566 EAVFTITAETSDAI
+566 
-580 DKLKGIEGLKVDGKS
+580 
-595 FTVTAETSDALQ
+595 VT
-607 KIQDIVKMTDGI
+607 KNV
-619 AVSIEVKGIDEELA
+619 DEELA
-633 KLEAPIEVNAEANVD
+633 KLEAPIEINAEANAD
-648 LRTDFEKLQD
+648 TRNEFEKLQD
-658 SIRIKISDHNIEV
+658 SIRIRISDHNVEV
-671 DQNALA
+671 DQNTLQ
-677 TLMQVAMENGI
+677 TLMQVAMQNGI
-688 EGLDLDFSSI
+688 EGLDLDFSSV

-710 SAWESLQEKIND
+710 EAWESLKEKIND
-722 QLKSMGIEPIKL
+722 QLKSMGIEPITL

-741 AKTGAQAEK
+741 VKTGAQAEK
-750 SWHAAAGAINSVG
+750 SWHAAAGAISSVS

-842 TSYSGDNIRAF
+842 SSYSGDNIRAF

-872 QLTTPALGNLQ
+872 QLTSSPMGDLQ

-888 DAEQI
+888 DAEEI
-893 RLVLNNR
+893 RFILNNR
-900 GMRTGRGEYVQSRF
+900 GRRTGRGEYVQSRF

>member
-1 MADVITR
+1 MAEVITR

-20 RDAAKELSSFA
+20 RNAAKELSEFA
-31 KDASRAGNEF
+31 KDASKAGNEF
-41 QKFTRGNVEAARAF
+41 SKFTKGNVEAARAF

-67 KVRELVGAYNDM
+67 KVKELVGAYNDM
-79 ARSYNA
+79 AKAYNN
-85 LNAEQQKSD
+85 LTAEQQKSD
-94 FGKALAESMQTL
+94 FGKAMAESMDKL
-106 QKRIREAKQ
+106 KVRIREAKQ
-115 ELQQLGNTKMPDVGG
+115 ELQQLGNTKMPDIGG

-290 AIIREQMAKAGDYV
+290 AIIREQMGKAGDYV

-327 TFRPLSDSASN
+327 TFRPLTDSASN
-338 LWNNIKIGALDLL
+338 MWTTIKVGALDLL

-365 GRLRKELAN
+365 GRLRRELAKINAPAGEGQTRAQKALGMLSHYSGNNDQKRVLAGKQTAKFAAEEEKHWRNVNSLQKELNDLRKQEKAN
-374 INTATGGQSMA
+374 PMNGSYAGLITATELQ
-385 QQHLAV
+385 LKN
-391 LGRYS
+391 
-396 GTREQKQALAEKQ
+396 E
-409 IAKYAKAE
+409 
-417 SDAWREAAKYKAAYN
+417 
-432 REMEKGGNNSA
+432 
-443 AASSAYN
+443 
-450 QWQKMEARAK
+450 RAK
-460 AWQQTQ
+460 ALAWKQTREEYETGAQ
-466 KDYRAGLDAVL
+466 EII
-477 NPAQPSAPVVET
+477 NPAPKPK
-489 PKKTGRGGGTP
+489 PKKEGDEDNKKKYGTTP

-515 GSMKALQKEMSEL
+515 GSMKALQKEMSDL

-538 ASWQEYQRQIDAVT
+538 ASWQEYQRQIDGVT
-552 DKISILKGELPKGK
+552 ERMNALKGVTK
-566 EAVFTITAETSDAI
+566 EV
-580 DKLKGIEGLKVDGKS
+580 
-595 FTVTAETSDALQ
+595 
-607 KIQDIVKMTDGI
+607 
-619 AVSIEVKGIDEELA
+619 DEELA

-688 EGLDLDFSSI
+688 EGLDLEFSSV

-750 SWHAAAGAINSVG
+750 SWHAAAGAINSVA

-772 AAKIIGIIGQA
+772 AGKIIGIIGQA
-783 IANVALGFAQASASP
+783 IANVALGFAQA
-798 ATTGAGIF
+798 TTAEAGKGIWA
-806 GWIAAVVGGTA
+806 WIAAVAGGTA
-817 TMLSTIAAI
+817 TMLATIASI
-826 KSATA
+826 KNATA

-853 GLNSGEVILN
+853 GLNSGAVILN

-872 QLTTPALGNLQ
+872 QLTSPAMSDLQ
-883 LSTVI
+883 LSAVV

-893 RLVLNNR
+893 LFVVENNISRRLAR
-900 GMRTGRGEYVQSRF
+900 RGEFIQSKF
-914 R
+914 RR

>member
-1 MADVITR
+1 MAEVITR

-20 RDAAKELSSFA
+20 RTAAKELSDFA
-31 KDASRAGNEF
+31 KEAAKSGNEF
-41 QKFTRGNVEAARAF
+41 SKFTKGNVDAARAF
-55 GSISTSATNAKD
+55 GSIGTSATNAKD
-67 KVRELVGAYNDM
+67 KVKELVGAYNDM
-79 ARSYNA
+79 AKAYNN
-85 LNAEQQKSD
+85 LTVEQQKSD
-94 FGKALAESMQTL
+94 FGKAMAESMDKL
-106 QKRIREAKQ
+106 KVRIREAKQ
-115 ELQQLGNTKMPDVGG
+115 EMQQLANTKMPDVGG

-304 ETAADRAAKANA
+304 ETAADRATKANA

-327 TFRPLSDSASN
+327 TFQPLSDSASN
-338 LWNNIKIGALDLL
+338 LWTNIKVGALDLL
-351 NNAIRPLIDSLTEA
+351 NNAIRPLIDAMTQA
-365 GRLRKELAN
+365 GQMRRALDQMN
-374 INTATGGQSMA
+374 G
-385 QQHLAV
+385 
-391 LGRYS
+391 S
-396 GTREQKQALAEKQ
+396 GESTTVSRQIAALKGSNHKQARYNAAISNYDRQ
-409 IAKYAKAE
+409 IADRQAAV
-417 SDAWREAAKYKAAYN
+417 DAWNRWRNGERSASLQSAVNRARDTYGTNTSTINAEIKAL
-432 REMEKGGNNSA
+432 
-443 AASSAYN
+443 
-450 QWQKMEARAK
+450 QKMKSEYQSLAK
-460 AWQQTQ
+460 
-466 KDYRAGLDAVL
+466 DVL
-477 NPAQPSAPVVET
+477 NPQKPAAATPPVAGGGVT
-489 PKKTGRGGGTP
+489 TRGGGGGHI
-500 RVTPKVTPVEDVAPE
+500 PKVTPVEEVAPE
-515 GSMKALQKEMSEL
+515 GSMKALQKEMNDL
-528 RKQQDLATDP
+528 RKEQDLVTDP
-538 ASWQEYQRQIDAVT
+538 AGWQEIQKQIDDVT
-552 DKISILKGELPKGK
+552 ERMNTLKG
-566 EAVFTITAETSDAI
+566 
-580 DKLKGIEGLKVDGKS
+580 
-595 FTVTAETSDALQ
+595 VT
-607 KIQDIVKMTDGI
+607 KNV
-619 AVSIEVKGIDEELA
+619 DEELA
-633 KLEAPIEVNAEANVD
+633 KLEAPIEINVEANAD
-648 LRTDFEKLQD
+648 TRNEFEKLQD
-658 SIRIKISDHNIEV
+658 SIRIRISDHNVEV
-671 DQNALA
+671 DQTTLQ
-677 TLMQVAMENGI
+677 TLMQVAMQNGI
-688 EGLDLDFSSI
+688 EGLDLDFSAV

-710 SAWESLQEKIND
+710 EAWESLKEKIND
-722 QLKSMGIEPIKL
+722 QLKSMGIEPITL

-741 AKTGAQAEK
+741 VKTGAQAEK
-750 SWHAAAGAINSVG
+750 SWHAAAGAISSVS

-798 ATTGAGIF
+798 ATTSAGVF
-806 GWIAAVVGGTA
+806 GWIAAAVAGTA
-817 TMLSTIAAI
+817 TMLSTIASI

-842 TSYSGDNIRAF
+842 SSYSGDNIRAF

-872 QLTTPALGNLQ
+872 QLTSSPMGDLQ

-888 DAEQI
+888 DAEEI
-893 RLVLNNR
+893 RFILNNR
-900 GMRTGRGEYVQSRF
+900 GRRTGRGEYVQSRF

>member
-1 MADVITR
+1 MAEVITR

-20 RDAAKELSSFA
+20 RTAAKELSDFA
-31 KDASRAGNEF
+31 KEAAKSGNEF
-41 QKFTRGNVEAARAF
+41 SKFTKGNVDAARAF
-55 GSISTSATNAKD
+55 GSIGTSATNAKD
-67 KVRELVGAYNDM
+67 KVKELVGAYNDM
-79 ARSYNA
+79 AKAYNN
-85 LNAEQQKSD
+85 LTVEQQKSD
-94 FGKALAESMQTL
+94 FGKAMAESMDKL
-106 QKRIREAKQ
+106 KVRIREAKQ
-115 ELQQLGNTKMPDVGG
+115 EMQQLANTKMPDVGG

-304 ETAADRAAKANA
+304 ETAADRATKANA

-327 TFRPLSDSASN
+327 TFQPLSDSASN
-338 LWNNIKIGALDLL
+338 LWTNIKVGALDLL
-351 NNAIRPLIDSLTEA
+351 NNAIRPLIDAMTQA
-365 GRLRKELAN
+365 GQMRRALDQMN
-374 INTATGGQSMA
+374 G
-385 QQHLAV
+385 
-391 LGRYS
+391 S
-396 GTREQKQALAEKQ
+396 GESTTVSRQIAALKGSNHKQARYNAAISNYDKQ
-409 IAKYAKAE
+409 IADRQTAV
-417 SDAWREAAKYKAAYN
+417 DAWNRWRNGERSASLQSAVNRARDTYGTNTSTINAEIKAL
-432 REMEKGGNNSA
+432 
-443 AASSAYN
+443 
-450 QWQKMEARAK
+450 QKMKSEYQSLAK
-460 AWQQTQ
+460 
-466 KDYRAGLDAVL
+466 DVL
-477 NPAQPSAPVVET
+477 NPQKPAAATPPVAGGGVT
-489 PKKTGRGGGTP
+489 TRGGGGGHI
-500 RVTPKVTPVEDVAPE
+500 PKVTPVEEVAPE
-515 GSMKALQKEMSEL
+515 GSMKALQKEMNDL
-528 RKQQDLATDP
+528 RKEQDLVTDP
-538 ASWQEYQRQIDAVT
+538 AGWQEIQKQIDDVT
-552 DKISILKGELPKGK
+552 ERMNALKGVTKN
-566 EAVFTITAETSDAI
+566 
-580 DKLKGIEGLKVDGKS
+580 VD
-595 FTVTAETSDALQ
+595 D
-607 KIQDIVKMTDGI
+607 
-619 AVSIEVKGIDEELA
+619 ELA
-633 KLEAPIEVNAEANVD
+633 KLEAPIEINVEANAD
-648 LRTDFEKLQD
+648 TRSEFEKLQD
-658 SIRIKISDHNIEV
+658 SIRIRISDHNVEV
-671 DQNALA
+671 DQTTLQ
-677 TLMQVAMENGI
+677 TLMQVAMQNGI
-688 EGLDLDFSSI
+688 EGLDLDFSAV

-710 SAWESLQEKIND
+710 EAWESLKEKIND
-722 QLKSMGIEPIKL
+722 QLKSMGIEPITL

-750 SWHAAAGAINSVG
+750 SWHAAAGAISSVS

-783 IANVALGFAQASASP
+783 IANVALAFSQADLKEGRSGNIWS
-798 ATTGAGIF
+798 
-806 GWIAAVVGGTA
+806 WIAATVAGAA
-817 TMLSTIAAI
+817 TMVSTIATI

-842 TSYSGDNIRAF
+842 SSYSGDNIRAF

-872 QLTTPALGNLQ
+872 QLTSSPMGDLQ

-888 DAEQI
+888 DAEEI
-893 RLVLNNR
+893 RFILNNR
-900 GMRTGRGEYVQSRF
+900 GRRTGRGEYVQSRF

>member
-1 MADVITR
+1 MAEVITR

-20 RDAAKELSSFA
+20 RTAAKELSDFA
-31 KDASRAGNEF
+31 KEAAKSGNEF
-41 QKFTRGNVEAARAF
+41 SKFTKGNVDAARAF
-55 GSISTSATNAKD
+55 GSIGTSATNAKD
-67 KVRELVGAYNDM
+67 KVKELVGAYNDM
-79 ARSYNA
+79 AKAYNN
-85 LNAEQQKSD
+85 LTVEQQKSD
-94 FGKALAESMQTL
+94 FGKAMVESMDKL
-106 QKRIREAKQ
+106 KVRIREAKQ
-115 ELQQLGNTKMPDVGG
+115 EMQQLASTKMPDVGG

-261 LMILDNLGISA
+261 LMILDNLGLSA
-272 SEVKEKMKETGD
+272 AEIKEKMKETGD

-304 ETAADRAAKANA
+304 ETAADRASKANA

-327 TFRPLSDSASN
+327 TFQPLSDSASN
-338 LWNNIKIGALDLL
+338 LWTNIKVGALDLL
-351 NNAIRPLIDSLTEA
+351 NNAIRPLIDAMTQA
-365 GRLRKELAN
+365 GQMRRALDQMN
-374 INTATGGQSMA
+374 G
-385 QQHLAV
+385 
-391 LGRYS
+391 S
-396 GTREQKQALAEKQ
+396 GESTTVSRQIAALKGSNHKQARYNAAISNYDRQ
-409 IAKYAKAE
+409 IADRQAAV
-417 SDAWREAAKYKAAYN
+417 DAWNRWRNGERSASLQSAVNRARDTYGTNTSTINAEIKAL
-432 REMEKGGNNSA
+432 
-443 AASSAYN
+443 
-450 QWQKMEARAK
+450 QKMKSEYQSLAK
-460 AWQQTQ
+460 
-466 KDYRAGLDAVL
+466 DVL
-477 NPAQPSAPVVET
+477 NPQKPAAATPPVAGGGVT
-489 PKKTGRGGGTP
+489 TRGGGGGHI
-500 RVTPKVTPVEDVAPE
+500 PKVTPVEEVAPE
-515 GSMKALQKEMSEL
+515 GSMKALQKEMNDL
-528 RKQQDLATDP
+528 RKEQDLVTDP
-538 ASWQEYQRQIDAVT
+538 AGWQEIQKQIDDVT
-552 DKISILKGELPKGK
+552 ERMNALKGVTKN
-566 EAVFTITAETSDAI
+566 
-580 DKLKGIEGLKVDGKS
+580 VD
-595 FTVTAETSDALQ
+595 D
-607 KIQDIVKMTDGI
+607 
-619 AVSIEVKGIDEELA
+619 ELA
-633 KLEAPIEVNAEANVD
+633 KLEAPIEINVEANAD
-648 LRTDFEKLQD
+648 TRSEFEKLQD
-658 SIRIKISDHNIEV
+658 SIRIRISDHNVEV
-671 DQNALA
+671 DQTTLQ
-677 TLMQVAMENGI
+677 TLMQVAMQNGI
-688 EGLDLDFSSI
+688 EGLDLDFSAV

-710 SAWESLQEKIND
+710 EAWESLKEKIND
-722 QLKSMGIEPIKL
+722 QLKSMGIEPITL

-741 AKTGAQAEK
+741 VKTGAQAEK
-750 SWHAAAGAINSVG
+750 SWHAAAGAISSVS

-798 ATTGAGIF
+798 ATTSAGVF
-806 GWIAAVVGGTA
+806 GWIAAAVAGTA
-817 TMLSTIAAI
+817 TMLSTIASI

-842 TSYSGDNIRAF
+842 SSYSGDNIRAF

-872 QLTTPALGNLQ
+872 QLTSSPMGDLQ

-888 DAEQI
+888 DAEEI
-893 RLVLNNR
+893 RFILNNR
-900 GMRTGRGEYVQSRF
+900 GRRTGRGEYVQSRF